1 MKGVLDSM
9 ELRIL
14 KRVDNMRERE
24 SVISLERHMFKAE
37 WNTVSYLSWVGHGR
51 AHSLLS
57 LAFAA
62 RWNPKQS
69 SYCKYSVLF
78 IMPSRSSAADSKL
91 YKLFKATDKWNVHNI
106 HI

>member
-1 MKGVLDSM
+1 MNGVLDYM

-14 KRVDNMRERE
+14 KRVDNMRE

-37 WNTVSYLSWVGHGR
+37 WNTVSNLSWVGHGWT
-51 AHSLLS
+51 HSLLS

-62 RWNPKQS
+62 RWNPKHS
-69 SYCKYSVLF
+69 SYCKYSVVF

-91 YKLFKATDKWNVHNI
+91 YKLFTATDK
-106 HI
+106 